1 MKKKI
6 KSSVKKKHKTL
17 VSLPVLITVT
27 LGTVLAAQTGQE
39 TVSSM
44 VGSRSCMHR
53 SGARVWW
60 WWWEQ
65 GLAPW
70 LGDGC
75 GSSTSEGQWGSCT
88 AVALCS
94 E

>member
-27 LGTVLAAQTGQE
+27 LGTVLAARIGQE

-75 GSSTSEGQWGSCT
+75 GSSTSAGQWGSCT